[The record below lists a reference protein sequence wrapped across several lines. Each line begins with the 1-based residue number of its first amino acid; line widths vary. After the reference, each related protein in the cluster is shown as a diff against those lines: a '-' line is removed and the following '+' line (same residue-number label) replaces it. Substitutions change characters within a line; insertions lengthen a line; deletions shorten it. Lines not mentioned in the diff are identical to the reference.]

1 MNASWMTAV
10 VLGSAIAVGCGDR
23 TPENTETFEQTDPAL
38 PADSA
43 GQPGTANMAEPS
55 TNGASAHHQDDST
68 VVRRDT
74 RPQNVP
80 APRRSAA
87 TRTPSAGAGATGTA
101 GAAAARNT
109 APAPAPAARWREVTL
124 PAGTAVPLEL
134 MTALSSETARIET
147 PVRARVRSAVQSDGV
162 VVIPAGTVLT
172 GTVVDVDRP
181 GRVQGRA
188 RLAIRF
194 NEADLDG
201 VRENVRTNPITF
213 EGEQT
218 KGEDATK
225 IGAGAVGGAIIGG
238 ILGGGD
244 GAAKGAAIGGAA
256 GTGAVL
262 ATRGRDVELAAGT
275 DITATLAS
283 PVTIRADVR

>member
-1 MNASWMTAV
+1 MRASWMAIGLFGSV
-10 VLGSAIAVGCGDR
+10 VAAGCGDR
-23 TPENTETFEQTDPAL
+23 TPENTENLEQTGAAVPADPAQ
-38 PADSA
+38 A
-43 GQPGTANMAEPS
+43 TAEPS
-55 TNGASAHHQDDST
+55 AEPSERGATVYPRNDST

-74 RPQNVP
+74 RPQAVP
-80 APRRSAA
+80 PAARPAAPVSRPAA
-87 TRTPSAGAGATGTA
+87 TAS
-101 GAAAARNT
+101 
-109 APAPAPAARWREVTL
+109 APAASAPAVRWREFTL

-134 MTALSSETARIET
+134 MTALSSETAQIET
-147 PVRARVRSAVQSDGV
+147 PVRARVRQAVEVDGYV
-162 VVIPAGTVLT
+162 AIPAGTVLT
-172 GTVVDVDRP
+172 GTVVDVARP
-181 GRVQGRA
+181 GRVQGRS

-194 NEADLDG
+194 DEADIDG
-201 VRENVRTNPITF
+201 AREDVRTNPITF

-262 ATRGRDVELAAGT
+262 ATRGRDVTLAAGT
-275 DITATLAS
+275 DIAATLAT
-283 PVTIRADVR
+283 PVTLRVDVR